1 MASKWPTC
9 NRRIYHQG
17 TALFRVGIRV
27 SFGLDFCYRV
37 RIFHPLLPKNGP
49 RTPAV
54 TMSGRSICQ
63 YQLKNPHS
71 AELKIPHL
79 AGGDGLQF
87 QPADRSY
94 AQSFPLEFLDL
105 IHVSTSQQC
114 QPSSASRIGPVAHR
128 RRVVDFSTSIMGIFA
143 SAVTRL
149 RAPAVW

>member
-1 MASKWPTC
+1 MGLQK
-9 NRRIYHQG
+9 
-17 TALFRVGIRV
+17 
-27 SFGLDFCYRV
+27 FGHERWLGYSTVMPQHLRE
-37 RIFHPLLPKNGP
+37 H
-49 RTPAV
+49 A
-54 TMSGRSICQ
+54 CQ